1 MVPGGFVTNKDMQM
15 IWFIIF
21 IKPLLYPLLISSAGK
36 NKLLAFKNQMQY
48 KRKNFWSGK

>member
-21 IKPLLYPLLISSAGK
+21 IKPLLYPPLISSAGK
-36 NKLLAFKNQMQY
+36 NKLLAFRNQTQY
-48 KRKNFWSGK
+48 KRRPFLSGK